1 MDGNGRW
8 LKNACCHAC
17 RATARGPNRSARSR
31 SWEWNWARI
40 STFYAF
46 STENWNRPADEV
58 KGLLKMLKE
67 RLIKE
72 IPELNEQNI
81 HVQFIGSNAGLDP
94 DYLKEI
100 KSTAAMTDGNTA

>member
-1 MDGNGRW
+1 
-8 LKNACCHAC
+8 
-17 RATARGPNRSARSR
+17 
-31 SWEWNWARI
+31 
-40 STFYAF
+40 
-46 STENWNRPADEV
+46 
-58 KGLLKMLKE
+58 MLKE